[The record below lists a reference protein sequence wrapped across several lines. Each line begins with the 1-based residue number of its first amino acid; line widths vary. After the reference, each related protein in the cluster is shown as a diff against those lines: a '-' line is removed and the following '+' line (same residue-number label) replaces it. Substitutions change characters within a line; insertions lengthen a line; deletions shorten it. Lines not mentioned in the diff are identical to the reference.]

1 MTGMREEGE
10 FLGLNN
16 KVENLWGLDKYSE
29 NWRVNKVTQSHEK
42 LHMELSKQHKQP
54 AQWTK
59 EGKSLLNPGTE

>member
-1 MTGMREEGE
+1 MTRMREEGE

-29 NWRVNKVTQSHEK
+29 NWRVNKITQSHEK

-54 AQWTK
+54 A
-59 EGKSLLNPGTE
+59 